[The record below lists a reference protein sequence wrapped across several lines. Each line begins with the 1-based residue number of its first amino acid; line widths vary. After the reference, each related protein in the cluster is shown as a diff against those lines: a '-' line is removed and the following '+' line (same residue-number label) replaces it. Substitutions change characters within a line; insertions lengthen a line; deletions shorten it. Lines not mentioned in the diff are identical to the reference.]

1 LGKPWNSGCPL
12 GNLPLMPVERSSRG
26 LWLFMIMFWLVFITQ
41 IVVIE
46 PKLDVWY
53 FMLSTTLISV
63 KLMMSFLFT
72 CRSKP
77 GYIES
82 EVKVTELLQKVPAQH
97 ICFDCSVIKE
107 AGSHHC

>member
-1 LGKPWNSGCPL
+1 
-12 GNLPLMPVERSSRG
+12 
-26 LWLFMIMFWLVFITQ
+26 MIMFWLVFITQ

-46 PKLDVWY
+46 PSKYLSSKLMYLLELDVWY

-63 KLMMSFLFT
+63 KLLMSFFFT

>member
-1 LGKPWNSGCPL
+1 
-12 GNLPLMPVERSSRG
+12 
-26 LWLFMIMFWLVFITQ
+26 MIMFWLVFITQ

-63 KLMMSFLFT
+63 KLLMSFVFT

-82 EVKVTELLQKVPAQH
+82 EIAVTDLLQKVPAQH

-107 AGSHHC
+107 PGSHHCQACGKCVSKFEKHSVWLDTCIGR